1 MNKGLYNILNFN
13 LDYEF
18 LDNIEKVKQ
27 QNYYEEIVGSY
38 KNQNLPNFKKKQDTI
53 INPSYF
59 PEIKYKNKSFFGVQK
74 PIQTEEDEIGVNE
87 AFLNSYYGYTD
98 YGNFK
103 VQNVSLKDKLIK
115 KTPISNIYE
124 LEFSS

>member
-1 MNKGLYNILNFN
+1 MNKGLYNIMS
-13 LDYEF
+13 LDYDF
-18 LDNIEKVKQ
+18 LDNLEKVKQ

-38 KNQNLPNFKKKQDTI
+38 KNQNLPNFRKKEDTI
-53 INPSYF
+53 MNPSYF
-59 PEIKYKNKSFFGVQK
+59 PKITYKNKSFIGVQK

-87 AFLNSYYGYTD
+87 AFLNSHFGYKD

-103 VQNVSLKDKLIK
+103 VQTTSLGDKLVK

-124 LEFSS
+124 IEFSS

>member
-59 PEIKYKNKSFFGVQK
+59 PEIKY
-74 PIQTEEDEIGVNE
+74 
-87 AFLNSYYGYTD
+87 
-98 YGNFK
+98 
-103 VQNVSLKDKLIK
+103 
-115 KTPISNIYE
+115 
-124 LEFSS
+124 